1 MNDVRTYVY
10 VLRGKR
16 AGDFGFFRGT
26 WNDREAQ
33 FIKQGVTKALVR
45 FRDGALISVET
56 SNLRSAN
63 DMEIMLEERHGKF

>member
-1 MNDVRTYVY
+1 MKTYVY

-33 FIKQGVTKALVR
+33 FINQGVTKALVR
-45 FRDGALISVET
+45 FRDGALIAVET

-63 DMEIMLEERHGKF
+63 AMEIMLEERHGKF